1 MRMAMWNSYWDGHS
15 RAPLRVGLATIAAV
29 EFAVEAWAVAT
40 MAADPVHF
48 PATAGLSQALAGVPW
63 LAWVIYGSVLLGLLA
78 LATDRRP
85 IAGTIWALLCMV
97 LLSQWQTQLFG
108 SPSRNS
114 FFPGA
119 ALFGWMIGSAWA
131 HSLPTLAAGAARISR
146 QRLAEAGALA
156 CIAAAYVGSGTSK
169 LLSAGIS
176 WGDASQVR
184 ALILWQSPVASW
196 DWLLGY
202 RQTLLMSP
210 GYAQAAGIATL
221 SIELGAVFLLFGRR
235 LRLLSALAIV
245 AMHVNII
252 LLCTMPYLEPMAL
265 LLLFALPWPQ
275 LLGSAKIPSIPS
287 ITAETPQSIVPPLW
301 VIVALALFIAL
312 AWLFAPLG
320 WRG

>member
-1 MRMAMWNSYWDGHS
+1 MWNSYWDGYH
-15 RAPLRVGLATIAAV
+15 RAPLRIGLATIAAI

-40 MAADPVHF
+40 MVADPLHF
-48 PATAGLSQALAGVPW
+48 PATAGLSQALAGLPW
-63 LAWVIYGSVLLGLLA
+63 LAWLIYGAVLLGLLA

-119 ALFGWMIGSAWA
+119 ALLGWTIGSAWA
-131 HSLPTLAAGAARISR
+131 QALGKNSTSTSAAAARVSR

-169 LLSAGIS
+169 LISAGAS
-176 WGDASQVR
+176 WGDPSQVR
-184 ALILWQSPVASW
+184 ALILWQSPVANW
-196 DWLLGY
+196 GWLLDY
-202 RQTLLMSP
+202 RQALLISP
-210 GYAQAAGIATL
+210 GYARAAAIATL
-221 SIELGAVFLLFGRR
+221 CIELGAVFLLFGRR
-235 LRLLSALAIV
+235 LRLLSALAII

-275 LLGSAKIPSIPS
+275 LLGNAKIPGGAS
-287 ITAETPQSIVPPLW
+287 ATPQNSTPPRSI
-301 VIVALALFIAL
+301 IAALMLLIAL
-312 AWLFAPLG
+312 AWLFAPFG
-320 WRG
+320 WSA

>member
-1 MRMAMWNSYWDGHS
+1 MWNSYWDGYS
-15 RAPLRVGLATIAAV
+15 RAPLRIGLATIAAI

-40 MAADPVHF
+40 MAADPAHF
-48 PATAGLSQALAGVPW
+48 PATAGLSQLLAGLPG
-63 LAWVIYGSVLLGLLA
+63 LAWVIYGAVLLGLLA

-85 IAGTIWALLCMV
+85 IIGTFWALLCMV

-119 ALFGWMIGSAWA
+119 ALLGWAIGSAWA
-131 HSLPTLAAGAARISR
+131 HAQQQDSSPRSTTAARVFR

-169 LLSAGIS
+169 LISAGAS

-184 ALILWQSPVASW
+184 ALILWQSPVATW
-196 DWLLGY
+196 GWLLDY

-210 GYAQAAGIATL
+210 GYARAAAIATL
-221 SIELGAVFLLFGRR
+221 CIEIGGVFLLFGRR
-235 LRLLSALAIV
+235 LRLLSALAII

-275 LLGSAKIPSIPS
+275 LLGSAKLPRTAALDPKNGTPPRSI
-287 ITAETPQSIVPPLW
+287 ITALLLLIV
-301 VIVALALFIAL
+301 L
-312 AWLFAPLG
+312 AWLLAPFG